1 MSSNERTGNERTG
14 NERAGNERA
23 GVLAVPELAAA
34 GIVLLLGAVGSV
46 GMAVS
51 PPADAPVSTAAW
63 SVLALLIAVLLASAG
78 VESLRRRRFSLV
90 FLAPVAPALVTLGY
104 VVHSG
109 QTGLLSQ
116 ILISLALMALV
127 RSRRA
132 DFS

>member
-1 MSSNERTGNERTG
+1 MSSNDRTGGERT
-14 NERAGNERA
+14 

-51 PPADAPVSTAAW
+51 PPVDAPISAAAW
-63 SVLALLIAVLLASAG
+63 SAVVLLMTVLLAGAG
-78 VESLRRRRFSLV
+78 VESLRRRHFPLV

-116 ILISLALMALV
+116 IIISLALMAIIWSK
-127 RSRRA
+127 RDA
-132 DFS
+132 FS

>member
-1 MSSNERTGNERTG
+1 
-14 NERAGNERA
+14 
-23 GVLAVPELAAA
+23 
-34 GIVLLLGAVGSV
+34 
-46 GMAVS
+46 
-51 PPADAPVSTAAW
+51 
-63 SVLALLIAVLLASAG
+63 
-78 VESLRRRRFSLV
+78 
-90 FLAPVAPALVTLGY
+90 VAPALVTLGY

>member
-1 MSSNERTGNERTG
+1 MSSNDRTGNERT
-14 NERAGNERA
+14 

-51 PPADAPVSTAAW
+51 PPVDAPVSAATW
-63 SVLALLIAVLLASAG
+63 SAVVLVMAVLLAAAG
-78 VESLRRRRFSLV
+78 AECLRRRHFLLV
-90 FLAPVAPALVTLGY
+90 LLSPVAPALVTLGY

-116 ILISLALMALV
+116 VLISITLMALV
-127 RSRRA
+127 WARRA

>member
-1 MSSNERTGNERTG
+1 MSSNERTGTERT
-14 NERAGNERA
+14 A
-23 GVLAVPELAAA
+23 VLAVPELAAA

-51 PPADAPVSTAAW
+51 PPNDAPISATTW
-63 SVLALLIAVLLASAG
+63 SVVVLVMAVLLAAAG
-78 VESLRRRRFSLV
+78 VECLRRRRFPLV
-90 FLAPVAPALVTLGY
+90 LLAPVAPALVTLGY

-116 ILISLALMALV
+116 VLISIALMALV
-127 RSRRA
+127 WSRRA